1 MAKFISRRHFSLD
14 FFGDEWK
21 DCFIVFSS
29 LSVNESRALMTQK
42 LQSKEAQEVIDI
54 SIKLL
59 GDHFL
64 EGVAFDSESKTLV
77 KLKKEDLGELPSPF
91 IESSILFLVGG
102 TSLKSE

>member
-14 FFGDEWK
+14 LFGDEWK
-21 DCFIVFSS
+21 DCFVIFGS
-29 LSVNESRALMTQK
+29 LSVNESRALMAQK

-64 EGVAFDSESKTLV
+64 EGVGFDSESKTLV

-91 IESSILFLVGG
+91 IESAILFLVGG
-102 TSLKSE
+102 TNLKSE

>member
-21 DCFIVFSS
+21 DCFVVLSS
-29 LSVNESRALMTQK
+29 LSVNESRELMAQK

-54 SIKLL
+54 SITLL
-59 GDHFL
+59 KDHFL

-77 KLKKEDLGELPSPF
+77 KLKRDDLGELPSPF
-91 IESSILFLVGG
+91 IESAILFLVGG
-102 TSLKSE
+102 TSLKSG